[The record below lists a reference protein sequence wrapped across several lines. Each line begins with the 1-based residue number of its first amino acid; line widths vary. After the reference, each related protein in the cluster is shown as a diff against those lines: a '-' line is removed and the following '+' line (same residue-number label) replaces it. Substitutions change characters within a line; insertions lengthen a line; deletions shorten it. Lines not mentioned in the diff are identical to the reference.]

1 MKIKAFGRERIEVVA
16 RALIQ
21 DKGRFLI
28 CKKIGNSYFFFPGGH
43 VEFGEDAKEALT
55 RELNE
60 ELGLKI
66 KKCSFIGGSEHAY
79 VENNKKHHEINLFF
93 NVKVRKI
100 TTKSKEKHLQFFLFD
115 KKQLIR
121 GNVLPVILKNSALK
135 WLKDKR
141 PFWVNKI

>member
-1 MKIKAFGRERIEVVA
+1 M
-16 RALIQ
+16 
-21 DKGRFLI
+21 
-28 CKKIGNSYFFFPGGH
+28 
-43 VEFGEDAKEALT
+43 

-66 KKCSFIGGSEHAY
+66 KKCSFIGGLEQDY
-79 VENNKKHHEINLFF
+79 IQNDKKYHEINLFF
-93 NVKVRKI
+93 DVKAGKI

-121 GNVLPVILKNSALK
+121 ENVLPVILKNSALK

-141 PFWVNKI
+141 PFWVNYSKK